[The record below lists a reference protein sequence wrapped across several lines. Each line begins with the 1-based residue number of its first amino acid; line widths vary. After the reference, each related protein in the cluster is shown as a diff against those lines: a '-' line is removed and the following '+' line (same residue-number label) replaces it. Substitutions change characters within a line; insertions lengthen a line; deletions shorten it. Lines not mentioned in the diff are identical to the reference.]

1 MDDYLNIYEYVG
13 DDHEQQEY
21 STATNVNKEEHEM
34 VKITP
39 QEVHQ
44 PTQINQRSTDTRE
57 TQDQKNIRNVP
68 KATKRCTIL
77 MSVLIAVILLISL
90 AAIVL
95 SAVLYNVPNSEKT
108 DLRAQGANTFNAF
121 IKDMEFTLMQ
131 LNNTLLQLK
140 SEQNMIHHSV
150 IQSKIDINLLISQ
163 FMDNI
168 SKLSIQLDEVNNDVK
183 SVATTVNNNISQLFT
198 QLDAAN
204 NGIMSV
210 TTTVES
216 NISQLHV
223 QLDAINTLSI
233 IVLTKITRSHC
244 GAGEWHRVAYL
255 NMSDPSQ
262 QCPPSWREYNYNQF
276 RTCGRSVSTTG
287 SRSSKSYSTNRQ
299 YSKVCG
305 RVIGIQVASP
315 DAFHAGQSINYGYVD
330 GVSITYGS
338 PRKHIWSFAGSYSE
352 IGNNTNALCPCDN
365 RYSSITQPPLFV
377 GNNYYCESGNPTQ
390 NWRGQNF
397 PNDKLWDGEQ
407 CSSEGT
413 CCTGTNTLPWFT
425 VNLESPTSDD
435 IEVRIIGT
443 ESTTNE
449 DTPIELLEIY
459 VQ

>member
-1 MDDYLNIYEYVG
+1 MDDYLNIYEYIG
-13 DDHEQQEY
+13 DDREQREY
-21 STATNVNKEEHEM
+21 STATNVNKEHEM
-34 VKITP
+34 VKITR

-44 PTQINQRSTDTRE
+44 PTQINQCSTDTRE
-57 TQDQKNIRNVP
+57 TQDQNNIRNVP

-77 MSVLIAVILLISL
+77 MAVLIAVILLISL

-108 DLRAQGANTFNAF
+108 DLRAQGANVI

-168 SKLSIQLDEVNNDVK
+168 SKLSIQLD
-183 SVATTVNNNISQLFT
+183 
-198 QLDAAN
+198 AAN

-233 IVLTKITRSHC
+233 IVRAKITRSHC

-262 QCPPSWREYNYNQF
+262 QCPPAWREYNYNQF
-276 RTCGRSVSTTG
+276 RTCGRPVSTTE
-287 SRSSKSYSTNRQ
+287 SRPSKSYSTNRR

-315 DAFHAGQSINYGYVD
+315 DAFYADQNINYGYVD

-352 IGNNTNALCPCDN
+352 TGSNANALCPCN
-365 RYSSITQPPLFV
+365 NLYSSITQPPLFV

-390 NWRGQNF
+390 NWQGQNF